1 MITWPDVQKG
11 IFSGESRGDYNA
23 LFGYQNRPEGLFS
36 DIKLTDMTLD
46 EALEFSD
53 PSGEYASY
61 VKQNNDGEI
70 STPMG
75 AYQIVGRTLRDA
87 KEALKLSGDTKFS
100 QATQDKIAKWIL
112 KTQGTDAWVG
122 YQGTRIAPQTE
133 KGTKTMAQ
141 LPLNAFN
148 PNNPIQTAQMM
159 KQMPTQGGLMG
170 FLRDPRTRNVMSALS
185 RTNTGAKLNQI
196 AQADMA
202 TQQTRQVAN
211 RTAAYLRTQEG
222 GEPYAQAIEAGMD
235 PKAVYNSFMG
245 QGLNSTTVQS
255 SKELPDGSGY
265 SYVNRDGSV
274 AIRLVDNTILEG
286 ELARRYLAASTARKA
301 DIDRRTAGA
310 KSLGSD
316 EIKKAREDL
325 DGLDMARIKANQTI
339 NRAQTII
346 DNPNIEGVTGRING
360 IKPFYVDQDKTDLV
374 ILINQ
379 FKDTLGEQAFQS
391 LKGAGAITE
400 TELSV
405 ATKALID
412 LDRSQSARQ
421 FLSQMEE
428 IKQYLTDGIIVAE
441 QKATRLSELL
451 AGNTENFA
459 PVPPIDLEALKA
471 EIAGTTNVVSET
483 NPITTEDVTETV
495 LE

>member
-1 MITWPDVQKG
+1 MITWQDVQKG
-11 IFSGESRGDYNA
+11 IFSGESGGDYNA

-36 DIKLTDMTLD
+36 NIKLTDMTLD

-53 PSGEYASY
+53 PRGEYASY
-61 VKQNNDGEI
+61 VSLNNDGKV

-75 AYQIVGRTLRDA
+75 AYQIVGKTLRDA

-112 KTQGTDAWVG
+112 KTQGTDAWAG

-148 PNNPIQTAQMM
+148 PNNPTMM
-159 KQMPTQGGLMG
+159 GRMPTQGGLMG

-202 TQQTRQVAN
+202 TQQTKQVAN

-222 GEPYAQAIEAGMD
+222 GEPYAQAIDAGMD
-235 PKAVYNSFMG
+235 PKAVYNSFIG
-245 QGLNSTTVQS
+245 RGLSATTVQS

-274 AIRLVDNTILEG
+274 AIRLVDNTVLEG

-310 KSLGSD
+310 KSLGSE
-316 EIKKAREDL
+316 EIKKARADL
-325 DGLDMARIKANQTI
+325 DGLDMARIKANQVV
-339 NRAQTII
+339 NRAQAII
-346 DNPNIEGVTGRING
+346 DNPILAGITGRIEGVRNTFAN
-360 IKPFYVDQDKTDLV
+360 PDKNDLV

-379 FKDTLGEQAFQS
+379 FADTLGEQAFQS

-405 ATKALID
+405 ATNALIN
-412 LDRSQSARQ
+412 LDRSQSTRQ
-421 FLSQMEE
+421 FTKQMEE
-428 IKQYLTDGIIVAE
+428 IKQYLTDGINVAE
-441 QKATRLSELL
+441 TKAIRLSELL
-451 AGNTENFA
+451 SGNTENYA
-459 PVPPIDLEALKA
+459 PVPPIDVDALKA
-471 EIAGTTNVVSET
+471 EIAGTSNVVSET
-483 NPITTEDVTETV
+483 NPIVTEDVTETV
-495 LE
+495 ID